1 METILCSRYGTNGL
15 SDKNYSE
22 SSFYQSGEEASV
34 AFGKKGKDKGYWR
47 SREKSGWVQIQFN
60 EPKKIVKLY
69 IKTVYWKERCGKNFV
84 LKASNDKITWTD
96 IIESTTIFE
105 GEKYWEFRNDSKYLY
120 YRIVFLDN
128 WGCYEDCSVDI
139 IDMYEEIKKY
149 KYLLKQDSN
158 YYTIKSDFYK
168 NGNYKP
174 ITELEGKEILN
185 QTDFQTFGIDDLNL
199 LTKTI
204 DTQVVKGIDKGN
216 LGNGN
221 LFEIPF
227 NNDFMSISEVE

>member
-22 SSFYQSGEEASV
+22 SSVYQSGEEASF
-34 AFGKKGKDKGYWR
+34 AFGKKGNGYWR
-47 SREKSGWVQIQFN
+47 SKEKSGWVQIQFN

-69 IKTVYWKERCGKNFV
+69 IKTVYWQKRCGKNFV

-96 IIESTTIFE
+96 IIESTTIFK
-105 GEKYWEFRNDSKYLY
+105 GDKYWEFRNDSKYLY

-128 WGCYEDCSVDI
+128 WGYYENCSVDI

-149 KYLLKQDSN
+149 KYLFKQN
-158 YYTIKSDFYK
+158 NQYYTIKSEFYK
-168 NGNYKP
+168 NGNCES
-174 ITELEGKEILN
+174 IQELEGKEILEQN
-185 QTDFQTFGIDDLNL
+185 DFETYGIDDLNL
-199 LTKTI
+199 LIETI
-204 DTQVVKGIDKGN
+204 DTQVVNGIDKGN
-216 LGNGN
+216 LGNGK

-227 NNDFMSISEVE
+227 NNDFMNINEVK